1 MCTHTYGVF
10 THRPHKHRH
19 WADLGADSTETAW
32 HSLLILPD
40 RPHRSDK
47 DRATET
53 QSLGLNVAQW

>member
-1 MCTHTYGVF
+1 
-10 THRPHKHRH
+10 
-19 WADLGADSTETAW
+19 
-32 HSLLILPD
+32 LPD